1 MDCVLL
7 IQKHIDEL
15 SSFGIFVDTSGRFLQ
30 RQGGRFRSEDSLVGN
45 ELRPSYQYYSNEP
58 EQHIQ
63 GLSITVFEF
72 RMQQSDPIPCSLPN
86 D

>member
-30 RQGGRFRSEDSLVGN
+30 RQGRFRSEDSLVGN